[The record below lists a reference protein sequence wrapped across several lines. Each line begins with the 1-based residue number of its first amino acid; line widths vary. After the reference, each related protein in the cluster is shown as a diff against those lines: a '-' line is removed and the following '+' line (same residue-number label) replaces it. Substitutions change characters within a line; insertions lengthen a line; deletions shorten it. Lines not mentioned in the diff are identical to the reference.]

1 MFERWVAVVPIF
13 HLVLSA
19 HKLRDVA
26 SQQCENIESEVGF
39 LYVLLPIFQ
48 IKVAPAQAYAVYS
61 ACGRVLSQF
70 VQVASQQLRQVCW
83 QQIGQCSAA
92 IYQCGGV

>member
-1 MFERWVAVVPIF
+1 MFERWAAVVPIF

-19 HKLRDVA
+19 CKLRDVA
-26 SQQCENIESEVGF
+26 SKQCENIESEVGF
-39 LYVLLPIFQ
+39 LYVLLPISQ
-48 IKVAPAQAYAVYS
+48 VKVAPAQANAVYS
-61 ACGRVLSQF
+61 ACWRVFSQL
-70 VQVASQQLRQVCW
+70 VQIASQQLRQFCW